1 MKEEAYSMVIEKSAY
16 YIDNTS
22 YCQYDYKT
30 LLSPSVKV
38 SGLG

>member
-1 MKEEAYSMVIEKSAY
+1 MKEEAYSLVIEKSAY

-22 YCQYDYKT
+22 NCQFDKT